1 MKHQDTFHL
10 QAAIV
15 LFRHKPRTTCKAN
28 VLLCYVK
35 LNHFWMWLSKW
46 DVHSTFKVSSLTT
59 LITCSCTFSWALT
72 SVWREEF
79 YRSLILLRSS
89 FRWKHLS
96 YNPSYLEDAVKTCLH
111 SRWTLCSLLIHKVKA
126 EKSQL
131 SVNSSIVS
139 DSVKIRDTGLQKPV
153 FSAGIFLVMFFR
165 ELNPK
170 MTFTSLHHVQ
180 LFWQSVRSLHEK
192 STTVMKKINILL
204 QLWIIFL
211 TIEQRKKTFPSWYI
225 YHYIFTLFV
234 WETSHFCFPSSGSLL
249 TFSICISRE
258 SRS

>member
-1 MKHQDTFHL
+1 MFMHVFMSPDF
-10 QAAIV
+10 
-15 LFRHKPRTTCKAN
+15 
-28 VLLCYVK
+28 
-35 LNHFWMWLSKW
+35 
-46 DVHSTFKVSSLTT
+46 SLTWGV
-59 LITCSCTFSWALT
+59 LSRC
-72 SVWREEF
+72 
-79 YRSLILLRSS
+79 RSLILLRSS

-192 STTVMKKINILL
+192 STTVMKKNQYFITTMNNFSYN
-204 QLWIIFL
+204 W
-211 TIEQRKKTFPSWYI
+211 TKKKTFPSWYI
-225 YHYIFTLFV
+225 YRYIFTLFV

>member
-1 MKHQDTFHL
+1 MFMHVFMSPDF
-10 QAAIV
+10 
-15 LFRHKPRTTCKAN
+15 
-28 VLLCYVK
+28 
-35 LNHFWMWLSKW
+35 
-46 DVHSTFKVSSLTT
+46 SLTWGV
-59 LITCSCTFSWALT
+59 LSRC
-72 SVWREEF
+72 
-79 YRSLILLRSS
+79 RSLILLRSS

-153 FSAGIFLVMFFR
+153 FSAGIFLANLMFFR

-225 YHYIFTLFV
+225 YRYIFTLFV

-258 SRS
+258 SCS

>member
-1 MKHQDTFHL
+1 MFMHVFMSPDF
-10 QAAIV
+10 
-15 LFRHKPRTTCKAN
+15 
-28 VLLCYVK
+28 
-35 LNHFWMWLSKW
+35 
-46 DVHSTFKVSSLTT
+46 SLTWGV
-59 LITCSCTFSWALT
+59 LSRC
-72 SVWREEF
+72 
-79 YRSLILLRSS
+79 RSLILLRSS

-211 TIEQRKKTFPSWYI
+211 TIEQRKKNVSFMI
-225 YHYIFTLFV
+225 YLSLHIYSFCLRNFTLLLSILWFPPHIFHL
-234 WETSHFCFPSSGSLL
+234 HFSWVSLL
-249 TFSICISRE
+249 EIWNY
-258 SRS
+258 